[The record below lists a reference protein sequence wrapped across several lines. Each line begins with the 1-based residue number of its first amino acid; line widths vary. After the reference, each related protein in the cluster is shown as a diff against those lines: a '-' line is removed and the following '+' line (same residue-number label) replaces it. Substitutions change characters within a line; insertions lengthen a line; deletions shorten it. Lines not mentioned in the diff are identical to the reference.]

1 MFIVPK
7 YFTHYEIIQ
16 ESVSNAA
23 AYIQHVT
30 YGDDVMKSLLRRKG
44 VVPVLV
50 GIINNNTHHKVRFIN
65 TCKRCKIH
73 KNNSLL

>member
-1 MFIVPK
+1 MSNFSHMIITTLFI
-7 YFTHYEIIQ
+7 HYDVTQ

-44 VVPVLV
+44 VVSVLV
-50 GIINNNTHHKVRFIN
+50 EIINNNTHHKVG
-65 TCKRCKIH
+65 
-73 KNNSLL
+73 

>member
-1 MFIVPK
+1 MSNFSHMIITTLFIRYDV
-7 YFTHYEIIQ
+7 TQ

-44 VVPVLV
+44 VVSVLV
-50 GIINNNTHHKVRFIN
+50 EIINNNTHHKVG
-65 TCKRCKIH
+65 
-73 KNNSLL
+73 